1 MAARWRQVPLAFETT
16 TLPPASHSAQVVAS
30 TTSLPLLTPA
40 WFGE

>member
-1 MAARWRQVPLAFETT
+1 MVTRWRRVPLAFETT
-16 TLPPASHSAQVVAS
+16 TLLPAAHSAQVVAS